1 MEEVLAKV
9 LARIKPSKAERQRD
23 YAVADK
29 VMHRLRRVLPKGITT
44 ELVGS
49 IAKNTNLRGDRD
61 IDVFLLFPKSYPR
74 KRLETL
80 GLRYAKKAIAPAK
93 WRMHYAEHPY
103 IKARVSG
110 CDVEIVP
117 SYGIKRI
124 EEMGTAVDRSPMHTR
139 YVNARMSEQACDDV
153 RLLKQFLKRLGV
165 YGAELHVEGF
175 SGYLCELLVL
185 HYGSFV
191 QLLRAAAN
199 WNAPVLFEEP
209 HLAQQELRERFRDA
223 AFVFIDPVDP
233 QRNVA
238 AAVSETSLSRFIAAS
253 RAFLRSASEEFFFGG
268 AQEASAAQLRS
279 MMRARGTDFALLR
292 FAAPDVVPDILWP
305 QLKSTQRKINAALQ
319 REGFVLLDSA
329 CFADA
334 KRCALLFE
342 FLVSRLPAAQRVA
355 GPPVVFAHGVGE
367 FVKRHAKALSGPF
380 IDGGRVV
387 AIEKREYA
395 DARALLAEITKNALR
410 YGIPSHIAPQLK
422 KAKIHHAAIEKHADA
437 AFLSNY
443 LQRREF
449 FW

>member
-1 MEEVLAKV
+1 MEEVLAKA

-61 IDVFLLFPKSYPR
+61 IDVFLLFPKSYSR
-74 KRLETL
+74 KSLETL

-103 IKARVSG
+103 IKTSISG
-110 CDVEIVP
+110 CDVELVP

-139 YVNARMSEQACDDV
+139 YVNARISEGMCDDV
-153 RLLKQFLKRLGV
+153 RLLKQFLKRLDV
-165 YGAELHVEGF
+165 YGAELRVEGF

-185 HYGSFV
+185 HHGSLA
-191 QLLRAAAN
+191 QLLRAAAD
-199 WNAPVLFEEP
+199 WNAPVLCEEP
-209 HLAQQELRERFRDA
+209 HAQPELRERFKGA
-223 AFVFIDPVDP
+223 ALVVIDPVDP
-233 QRNVA
+233 ERNVA

-253 RAFLRSASEEFFFGG
+253 RAFLRSPSEEFFFGT
-268 AQEASAAQLRS
+268 AQAQSAAQMRS
-279 MMRARGTDFALLR
+279 MMKARGTDFALLQ

-305 QLKSTQRKINAALQ
+305 QLKSTQRKINAVLQ
-319 REGFVLLDSA
+319 RQDFALLDSA

-355 GPPVVFAHGVGE
+355 GPPVVFAQGVGE

-387 AIEKREYA
+387 TMEKREHA
-395 DARALLAEITKNALR
+395 DACALLAEIAKNASR
-410 YGIPSHIAPQLK
+410 HGIPSHVAPQMK
-422 KAKIHHAAIEKHADA
+422 KARIHSTGIEKHANA
-437 AFLSNY
+437 AFLSGY